1 MKTENLRIKKNISL
15 NFYGHHRFWNS
26 LMHQKSLICKNGT
39 RHKKY
44 KKMKFP
50 KSKILTFEKIGSVSD
65 AVFDAHSEFPYTK
78 TIG

>member
-1 MKTENLRIKKNISL
+1 MAQDT
-15 NFYGHHRFWNS
+15 
-26 LMHQKSLICKNGT
+26 
-39 RHKKY
+39 KKY